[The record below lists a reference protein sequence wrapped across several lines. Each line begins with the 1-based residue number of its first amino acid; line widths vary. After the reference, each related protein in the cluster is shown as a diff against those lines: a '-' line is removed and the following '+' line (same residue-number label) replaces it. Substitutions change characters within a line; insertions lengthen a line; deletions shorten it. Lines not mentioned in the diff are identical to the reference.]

1 MNTRTLRCE
10 ICGGE
15 LQYSADGRAAKCL
28 ACGNEFW
35 FKEEKSEALAL
46 ALNRAG
52 EKRRR
57 NDFDSAIDE
66 YRIVIGENPE
76 DAEAHWGLV
85 VSTYGIEYV
94 EDYRTGKLIPT
105 CRRAVPKESV
115 LDNEDYKLAVKYAAP
130 EQRAKYEKQAQEIDR
145 LQQEIKNKIDGEED
159 YDVFISFKSTDD
171 DRPTADRY
179 IARRIYDELEK
190 RGIKTFYSEETLRSR
205 AFDDYEPIIFK
216 ALFSCKFF
224 ILVATNAAYIESAWV
239 KNEWSRFRDR
249 ARDENLTNNCCAVFK
264 NIKTSDLP
272 AFIRK
277 QGVDLSKYPAGGYE
291 IELAD
296 NISVRLGKTK
306 RQSEADE
313 IRKQIEEQR
322 RAFEESQKALEQ
334 KLAAASQT
342 ESAGPAAKG
351 ASATVRSL
359 LLRAAQERED
369 GNFDKARDYY
379 GKVLDADPENSDGWF
394 GLFLCDNSA
403 KAPDA
408 LGWISVCKADTF
420 DSVIAANKT
429 ILGRFN
435 ERNYRNAEKYA
446 DENRRKELD
455 AYKKS
460 ENDKYSAAEKS
471 ALDMFVQRGLSAV
484 KNNEYQRGLEIFRR
498 ALKVSKALP
507 HAWMGIV
514 LAECKTADLT
524 HAYVASDGDINGDT
538 YLEYKKSNENVY
550 KEIGGEHYDNA
561 LKYADKDDSE
571 RWQAQREALLGS
583 YAAVCDR
590 NLNALKLYVQKQMK
604 NPARTDIS
612 MSDTKTAVKLY
623 LEERG
628 DDVDMLWAAAL
639 TYADAYTFEELLKGV
654 SPQNYVANI
663 AGNKYLSK
671 LSEVAV
677 GKERDEFKARMDKIN
692 AKVKNVN
699 GMQKKALLRI
709 RAGKEKEDLRLYE
722 KDCVALAKK
731 GVKFDSCFGDLIGC
745 VAGFGLISF
754 VVGIPCIIAGIG
766 AGVPLLAIIPAVI
779 YMLIFGSYA
788 IVRIHTRKRR
798 DQNRKAV
805 RLYKKLIEYDELLF
819 VEECLRTVVN
829 GIVAGKSW
837 GRNSKHDTVSLSIGL
852 VWLQTVGKRDSI
864 AKRRQDNELVR
875 ANQVVAEY
883 DGKRF
888 FAPCDGI
895 VKYSKNCHTDARW
908 EEEMICVIYKD
919 KNKNANA
926 GISEKVTISTIEEDE
941 NGANDIVRNNLFGIH
956 TVTKCRFQNG
966 NIVRSGDV
974 LMTLRAQNG
983 ANTDIIATST
993 GLVTYLVN
1001 EGSLVNTGDLLLKI
1015 QEVADIPW

>member
-130 EQRAKYEKQAQEIDR
+130 EQREKYEKQAQEIDR

-514 LAECKTADLT
+514 LAECKTADLA

-538 YLEYKKSNENVY
+538 YREYKKSNEKVY

-561 LKYADKDDSE
+561 LKYADKDDAE

-604 NPARTDIS
+604 NPARTDSS

-639 TYADAYTFEELLKGV
+639 TYADAYTFEELLEGV

-699 GMQKKALLRI
+699 GMQKKALFNIPEGR
-709 RAGKEKEDLRLYE
+709 EKETLISLGN
-722 KDCVALAKK
+722 VAKK
-731 GVKFDSCFGDLIGC
+731 KIAYGATKKEPINVSGAKLLVGTLIALGAGAFCSAWLGAFIGGVILNDGTPFFRII
-745 VAGFGLISF
+745 ISIF
-754 VVGIPCIIAGIG
+754 CIIAAIVFIVDFAIIG
-766 AGVPLLAIIPAVI
+766 SKRTYKKKVKSGSDGVIMSQNIDRYMIAMDIDATIAGVQDAV
-779 YMLIFGSYA
+779 
-788 IVRIHTRKRR
+788 K
-798 DQNRKAV
+798 Q
-805 RLYKKLIEYDELLF
+805 
-819 VEECLRTVVN
+819 
-829 GIVAGKSW
+829 GKSW
-837 GRNSKHDTVSLSIGL
+837 
-852 VWLQTVGKRDSI
+852 DS
-864 AKRRQDNELVR
+864 ATK
-875 ANQVVAEY
+875 ACGY
-883 DGKRF
+883 F
-888 FAPCDGI
+888 
-895 VKYSKNCHTDARW
+895 
-908 EEEMICVIYKD
+908 
-919 KNKNANA
+919 
-926 GISEKVTISTIEEDE
+926 
-941 NGANDIVRNNLFGIH
+941 IVRNDLKGEKIVERICLDNGKYVKKGESLLILKTDKGPALFE
-956 TVTKCRFQNG
+956 VRAPYEG
-966 NIVRSGDV
+966 NVEYLVYQGMHVRYNSRLVRIYGSNVDNKSFLTDEGDV
-974 LMTLRAQNG
+974 VNKG
-983 ANTDIIATST
+983 DI
-993 GLVTYLVN
+993 
-1001 EGSLVNTGDLLLKI
+1001 LLKI
-1015 QEVADIPW
+1015 E

>member
-130 EQRAKYEKQAQEIDR
+130 EQREKYEKQAQEIDR

-538 YLEYKKSNENVY
+538 YREYKKSNEKVY

-561 LKYADKDDSE
+561 LKYADKDDAE

-604 NPARTDIS
+604 NPARTDSS

-639 TYADAYTFEELLKGV
+639 TYADAYTFEELLEGV

-699 GMQKKALLRI
+699 GMQKKALFNIPEGR
-709 RAGKEKEDLRLYE
+709 EKETLISLGN
-722 KDCVALAKK
+722 VAKK
-731 GVKFDSCFGDLIGC
+731 KIAYGATKKEPINVSGAKLLVGTLIALGAGAFCSAWLGAFIGGVILNDGTPFFRII
-745 VAGFGLISF
+745 ISIF
-754 VVGIPCIIAGIG
+754 CIIAAIVFVVDFAIIG
-766 AGVPLLAIIPAVI
+766 SKRTYKKKVKSGSDGVIMSQNIDRYMIAMDIDATIAGVQDAV
-779 YMLIFGSYA
+779 
-788 IVRIHTRKRR
+788 K
-798 DQNRKAV
+798 Q
-805 RLYKKLIEYDELLF
+805 
-819 VEECLRTVVN
+819 
-829 GIVAGKSW
+829 GKSW
-837 GRNSKHDTVSLSIGL
+837 
-852 VWLQTVGKRDSI
+852 DS
-864 AKRRQDNELVR
+864 ATK
-875 ANQVVAEY
+875 ACGY
-883 DGKRF
+883 F
-888 FAPCDGI
+888 
-895 VKYSKNCHTDARW
+895 
-908 EEEMICVIYKD
+908 
-919 KNKNANA
+919 
-926 GISEKVTISTIEEDE
+926 
-941 NGANDIVRNNLFGIH
+941 IVRNDLKGEKIVERICLDNGKYVKKGESLLILKTDKGPALFE
-956 TVTKCRFQNG
+956 VRAPYEG
-966 NIVRSGDV
+966 NVEYLVYQGMHVRYNSRLVRIYGSNVDNKSFLTDEGDV
-974 LMTLRAQNG
+974 VNKG
-983 ANTDIIATST
+983 DI
-993 GLVTYLVN
+993 
-1001 EGSLVNTGDLLLKI
+1001 LLKI
-1015 QEVADIPW
+1015 E

>member
-130 EQRAKYEKQAQEIDR
+130 EQREKYEKQAQEIDR

-612 MSDTKTAVKLY
+612 MSDTKTAVILY

-699 GMQKKALLRI
+699 GMQKKALFNIPEGR
-709 RAGKEKEDLRLYE
+709 EKETLISLGN
-722 KDCVALAKK
+722 VAKK
-731 GVKFDSCFGDLIGC
+731 KIAYGATKKEPINVSGAKLLVGTLIALGAGAFCSAWLGAFIGGVILGDDTPFIRCF
-745 VAGFGLISF
+745 
-754 VVGIPCIIAGIG
+754 IPIICIIAAIVFIVDFAIIG
-766 AGVPLLAIIPAVI
+766 SKRTYKKKVKSGSDGVIMSQNIDRYMIAMDIDATIAGVQDAV
-779 YMLIFGSYA
+779 
-788 IVRIHTRKRR
+788 K
-798 DQNRKAV
+798 Q
-805 RLYKKLIEYDELLF
+805 
-819 VEECLRTVVN
+819 
-829 GIVAGKSW
+829 GKSW
-837 GRNSKHDTVSLSIGL
+837 KGL
-852 VWLQTVGKRDSI
+852 
-864 AKRRQDNELVR
+864 AKSNETCRELVVCNELKGEKTVERLNSANGTHIKTGEVLLVLKDKDGKEHNVR
-875 ANQVVAEY
+875 APY
-883 DGKRF
+883 DGN
-888 FAPCDGI
+888 I
-895 VKYSKNCHTDARW
+895 KYLVVSGQSVRYGDLL
-908 EEEMICVIYKD
+908 
-919 KNKNANA
+919 AN
-926 GISEKVTISTIEEDE
+926 IEPD
-941 NGANDIVRNNLFGIH
+941 NDCVRNELLGFH
-956 TVTKCRFQNG
+956 TVTKRRFSNG
-966 NIVRSGDV
+966 DRVHSGDV
-974 LMTLRAQNG
+974 LMTLWATNG
-983 ANTDIIATST
+983 LETDVIATSD
-993 GLVTYLVN
+993 GIITYLTDEGDVVN
-1001 EGSLVNTGDLLLKI
+1001 KGDLLLKI
-1015 QEVADIPW
+1015 E

>member
-130 EQRAKYEKQAQEIDR
+130 EQREKYEKQAQEIDR

-159 YDVFISFKSTDD
+159 YDVFISFKSTDE

-342 ESAGPAAKG
+342 ESAAPAAKG

-403 KAPDA
+403 KSPDA
-408 LGWISVCKADTF
+408 LGWISACKADTF

-498 ALKVSKALP
+498 ALAVSKALP

-514 LAECKTADLT
+514 LAECKTADLA

-538 YLEYKKSNENVY
+538 YREYKKSNEKVY
-550 KEIGGEHYDNA
+550 KEIGGGHYDNA
-561 LKYADKDDSE
+561 LKYADKDDAE

-590 NLNALKLYVQKQMK
+590 NLDALKLYVQKQMK
-604 NPARTDIS
+604 NPRTDSS

-639 TYADAYTFEELLKGV
+639 TYADAYTFEELLEGV

-699 GMQKKALLRI
+699 GMQKKALFNIPEGR
-709 RAGKEKEDLRLYE
+709 EKETLISLGN
-722 KDCVALAKK
+722 VAKK
-731 GVKFDSCFGDLIGC
+731 KIAYGATKKEPINVSGAKLLVGTLIALGAGAFCSAWLGAFIGGVILGDDTPFIRCF
-745 VAGFGLISF
+745 
-754 VVGIPCIIAGIG
+754 IPIICIIAAIVFIVDFAIIHSKRTYKKKVKSGSDGVIMSQNIDRYMIAMDIDATI
-766 AGVPLLAIIPAVI
+766 AGVQDAV
-779 YMLIFGSYA
+779 
-788 IVRIHTRKRR
+788 K
-798 DQNRKAV
+798 Q
-805 RLYKKLIEYDELLF
+805 
-819 VEECLRTVVN
+819 
-829 GIVAGKSW
+829 GKSW
-837 GRNSKHDTVSLSIGL
+837 DSATKALEYFIVCNDLKGEKIVERICIGNGKYVKKGESLLILKTDKGTAL
-852 VWLQTVGKRDSI
+852 FD
-864 AKRRQDNELVR
+864 VR
-875 ANQVVAEY
+875 APYEGNVEY
-883 DGKRF
+883 LVYQGMHVRYNSRL
-888 FAPCDGI
+888 
-895 VKYSKNCHTDARW
+895 VKIYGGNVDNKSFLTD
-908 EEEMICVIYKD
+908 E
-919 KNKNANA
+919 
-926 GISEKVTISTIEEDE
+926 
-941 NGANDIVRNNLFGIH
+941 
-956 TVTKCRFQNG
+956 
-966 NIVRSGDV
+966 GDV
-974 LMTLRAQNG
+974 
-983 ANTDIIATST
+983 
-993 GLVTYLVN
+993 VN
-1001 EGSLVNTGDLLLKI
+1001 KGDPLLKI
-1015 QEVADIPW
+1015 E

>member
-130 EQRAKYEKQAQEIDR
+130 EQREKYEKQAQEIDR

-159 YDVFISFKSTDD
+159 YDVFISFKSTDE

-342 ESAGPAAKG
+342 ESAAPAAKG

-403 KAPDA
+403 KSPDA
-408 LGWISVCKADTF
+408 LGWISACKADTF

-507 HAWMGIV
+507 HAWMGVV
-514 LAECKTADLT
+514 LAGCRTADLT

-538 YLEYKKSNENVY
+538 YREYKKSNEKLY

-561 LKYADKDDSE
+561 LKYADKDDAE
-571 RWQAQREALLGS
+571 RWQAQREDLLGS

-612 MSDTKTAVKLY
+612 MSKTRTAVRLY

-654 SPQNYVANI
+654 SPQNYVSDI

-692 AKVKNVN
+692 AKVKNAN
-699 GMQKKALLRI
+699 GMQKKALFNIPEGR
-709 RAGKEKEDLRLYE
+709 EKETLISLGN
-722 KDCVALAKK
+722 VAKNKISYGRTRRNSLEIISVGVLLKFTAIALIAGLIASIPLSFFIFGDDGRFHSDSAFATYYGIMYSIIAAIVLFIDTCLLLAKFI
-731 GVKFDSCFGDLIGC
+731 VKCINRKKDKSNADGMMMEKKIDQYNIARDIDST
-745 VAGFGLISF
+745 
-754 VVGIPCIIAGIG
+754 IAGIEN
-766 AGVPLLAIIPAVI
+766 AVE
-779 YMLIFGSYA
+779 
-788 IVRIHTRKRR
+788 
-798 DQNRKAV
+798 Q
-805 RLYKKLIEYDELLF
+805 
-819 VEECLRTVVN
+819 
-829 GIVAGKSW
+829 GKSW
-837 GRNSKHDTVSLSIGL
+837 DSATKAFEYFIVCNDLKGEKIVERICIDNGKYVKKGESLLILKTDKGAALFDVRAPYEGNVEYLVYQGMHVRYNS
-852 VWLQTVGKRDSI
+852 R
-864 AKRRQDNELVR
+864 LVR
-875 ANQVVAEY
+875 IYGGNV
-883 DGKRF
+883 DNKSF
-888 FAPCDGI
+888 L
-895 VKYSKNCHTDARW
+895 TD
-908 EEEMICVIYKD
+908 E
-919 KNKNANA
+919 
-926 GISEKVTISTIEEDE
+926 
-941 NGANDIVRNNLFGIH
+941 
-956 TVTKCRFQNG
+956 
-966 NIVRSGDV
+966 GDV
-974 LMTLRAQNG
+974 
-983 ANTDIIATST
+983 
-993 GLVTYLVN
+993 VN
-1001 EGSLVNTGDLLLKI
+1001 KGDMLLKI
-1015 QEVADIPW
+1015 E

>member
-403 KAPDA
+403 KSHDA

-435 ERNYRNAEKYA
+435 DRNYRNAEKYA

-484 KNNEYQRGLEIFRR
+484 KNNEYQRGLGIFRR
-498 ALKVSKALP
+498 ALAVSKALP

-524 HAYVASDGDINGDT
+524 HAYVASDSDINGDT
-538 YLEYKKSNENVY
+538 YREYKKSNEKVY

-604 NPARTDIS
+604 NPRTDSS

-623 LEERG
+623 LEERS

-639 TYADAYTFEELLKGV
+639 TYADAYTFEELLEGV

-677 GKERDEFKARMDKIN
+677 GKERDEFRARMDKIN

-699 GMQKKALLRI
+699 GMQKKALFNIPEGR
-709 RAGKEKEDLRLYE
+709 EKETLISLGN
-722 KDCVALAKK
+722 VAKNKISYGRTRRSSLEIISVGVLLKFTAIALIAGLLASVPLAFFIFSDDGVFRGDSEFYTYYGIVYLIIAAIVLFIDTCLLLAKFI
-731 GVKFDSCFGDLIGC
+731 VKCINRKKDKSNADGMMMEKKIDQYNIARDIDST
-745 VAGFGLISF
+745 
-754 VVGIPCIIAGIG
+754 IAGIEN
-766 AGVPLLAIIPAVI
+766 AVE
-779 YMLIFGSYA
+779 
-788 IVRIHTRKRR
+788 
-798 DQNRKAV
+798 Q
-805 RLYKKLIEYDELLF
+805 
-819 VEECLRTVVN
+819 
-829 GIVAGKSW
+829 GKSW
-837 GRNSKHDTVSLSIGL
+837 DSATKAFEYFIVCNDLKGEKIVERICIGNGKYVKKGESLLILKTDKGTAL
-852 VWLQTVGKRDSI
+852 FD
-864 AKRRQDNELVR
+864 VR
-875 ANQVVAEY
+875 APYEGNVEY
-883 DGKRF
+883 LVYQGMHVRYNSRL
-888 FAPCDGI
+888 
-895 VKYSKNCHTDARW
+895 VKIYGGNVDNKSFLTD
-908 EEEMICVIYKD
+908 E
-919 KNKNANA
+919 
-926 GISEKVTISTIEEDE
+926 
-941 NGANDIVRNNLFGIH
+941 
-956 TVTKCRFQNG
+956 
-966 NIVRSGDV
+966 GDV
-974 LMTLRAQNG
+974 
-983 ANTDIIATST
+983 
-993 GLVTYLVN
+993 VN
-1001 EGSLVNTGDLLLKI
+1001 KGDPLLKI
-1015 QEVADIPW
+1015 E

>member
-130 EQRAKYEKQAQEIDR
+130 EQREKYEKQAQEIDR

-403 KAPDA
+403 KSPDA
-408 LGWISVCKADTF
+408 LGWISACKADTF

-538 YLEYKKSNENVY
+538 YREYKKSNEKVY

-571 RWQAQREALLGS
+571 RWQAQREALIGS

-590 NLNALKLYVQKQMK
+590 NLDALKLYVQKQMK

-612 MSDTKTAVKLY
+612 MSKTKTAVKLY

-639 TYADAYTFEELLKGV
+639 TYADAYTYEELLEGV
-654 SPQNYVANI
+654 SPQNYVSDI

-692 AKVKNVN
+692 AKVKNAN
-699 GMQKKALLRI
+699 GMQKKALFNIPEGR
-709 RAGKEKEDLRLYE
+709 EKETLISLGN
-722 KDCVALAKK
+722 VAKNKISYGRTRRSSLEIISVGVLLKFTAIALIAGLIASIPLSFFIFGDDGRFHSDSAFATYYGIMYSIIAAIVLFIDTCLLLAKFI
-731 GVKFDSCFGDLIGC
+731 VKCINRKKDKSNADGMMMEKKIDQYNIARDIDST
-745 VAGFGLISF
+745 
-754 VVGIPCIIAGIG
+754 IAGIEN
-766 AGVPLLAIIPAVI
+766 AVE
-779 YMLIFGSYA
+779 
-788 IVRIHTRKRR
+788 
-798 DQNRKAV
+798 Q
-805 RLYKKLIEYDELLF
+805 
-819 VEECLRTVVN
+819 
-829 GIVAGKSW
+829 GKSW
-837 GRNSKHDTVSLSIGL
+837 DSATKAFEYFIVCNDLKGEKIVERICIDNGKYVKKGESLLILKTDKGTALFDVRAPYEGNVEYLVYQGMHVRYNS
-852 VWLQTVGKRDSI
+852 R
-864 AKRRQDNELVR
+864 LVR
-875 ANQVVAEY
+875 IYGGNV
-883 DGKRF
+883 DNKSF
-888 FAPCDGI
+888 L
-895 VKYSKNCHTDARW
+895 TD
-908 EEEMICVIYKD
+908 E
-919 KNKNANA
+919 
-926 GISEKVTISTIEEDE
+926 
-941 NGANDIVRNNLFGIH
+941 
-956 TVTKCRFQNG
+956 
-966 NIVRSGDV
+966 GDV
-974 LMTLRAQNG
+974 
-983 ANTDIIATST
+983 
-993 GLVTYLVN
+993 VN
-1001 EGSLVNTGDLLLKI
+1001 K
-1015 QEVADIPW
+1015 

>member
-115 LDNEDYKLAVKYAAP
+115 LDNENYKLAVKYAAP
-130 EQRAKYEKQAQEIDR
+130 EQREKYEKQAQEIDR

-403 KAPDA
+403 KSPDA
-408 LGWISVCKADTF
+408 LGWISACKADTF

-524 HAYVASDGDINGDT
+524 HAYVASDGDINGNT
-538 YLEYKKSNENVY
+538 YREYKKSNENVY
-550 KEIGGEHYDNA
+550 KEIGGEYYDNA

-604 NPARTDIS
+604 NPRTDSS

-654 SPQNYVANI
+654 SPQNYVFNI

-692 AKVKNVN
+692 AKVKNAN
-699 GMQKKALLRI
+699 GMQKKALFNIPEGR
-709 RAGKEKEDLRLYE
+709 EKETLISLGN
-722 KDCVALAKK
+722 VAKNKISYGRTRRSSLEIISVGVLLKFTAIALIAGLIASIPLSFFIFGDDGRFHSDSAFATYYGIMYSIIAAIVLFIDTCLLLAKFI
-731 GVKFDSCFGDLIGC
+731 VKCINRKKDKSNADGMMMEKKIDQYNIARDIDST
-745 VAGFGLISF
+745 
-754 VVGIPCIIAGIG
+754 IAGIEN
-766 AGVPLLAIIPAVI
+766 AVE
-779 YMLIFGSYA
+779 
-788 IVRIHTRKRR
+788 
-798 DQNRKAV
+798 Q
-805 RLYKKLIEYDELLF
+805 
-819 VEECLRTVVN
+819 
-829 GIVAGKSW
+829 GKSW
-837 GRNSKHDTVSLSIGL
+837 
-852 VWLQTVGKRDSI
+852 DS
-864 AKRRQDNELVR
+864 ATK
-875 ANQVVAEY
+875 AFEY
-883 DGKRF
+883 F
-888 FAPCDGI
+888 
-895 VKYSKNCHTDARW
+895 
-908 EEEMICVIYKD
+908 
-919 KNKNANA
+919 
-926 GISEKVTISTIEEDE
+926 
-941 NGANDIVRNNLFGIH
+941 IVRNDLKGEKIVERICIDNGKYVKKGESLLILKTDKGTALFD
-956 TVTKCRFQNG
+956 VRAPYEG
-966 NIVRSGDV
+966 NVEYLVYQGMHVRYNSRLVRIYGGNVDNKSFLTDEGDV
-974 LMTLRAQNG
+974 
-983 ANTDIIATST
+983 
-993 GLVTYLVN
+993 VN
-1001 EGSLVNTGDLLLKI
+1001 K
-1015 QEVADIPW
+1015 

>member
-130 EQRAKYEKQAQEIDR
+130 EQREKYEKQAQEIDR

-408 LGWISVCKADTF
+408 LGWISACKADTF

-498 ALKVSKALP
+498 ALKVSKALS
-507 HAWMGIV
+507 HAWMGVV

-524 HAYVASDGDINGDT
+524 HAYVASDGDINGNT
-538 YLEYKKSNENVY
+538 YREYKKSNEKVY
-550 KEIGGEHYDNA
+550 KEIGGEYYDNA

-571 RWQAQREALLGS
+571 RWQTQREALLGS

-590 NLNALKLYVQKQMK
+590 NLDALKLYVQKQMK

-612 MSDTKTAVKLY
+612 MSDTKTAVRLY

-639 TYADAYTFEELLKGV
+639 TYADVYTYEELLKGV

-692 AKVKNVN
+692 AKVKNAN
-699 GMQKKALLRI
+699 GMQKKALFNIPEGR
-709 RAGKEKEDLRLYE
+709 EKETLISLGN
-722 KDCVALAKK
+722 VAKNKISYGRTRRSSLEIISVGVLLKFTAIALIAGLIASIPLSFFIFGDDGRFHSDSAFATYYGIMYSIIAAIVLFIDTCLLLAKFI
-731 GVKFDSCFGDLIGC
+731 VKCINRKKDKSNADGMMMEKKIDQYNIARDIDST
-745 VAGFGLISF
+745 
-754 VVGIPCIIAGIG
+754 IAGIEN
-766 AGVPLLAIIPAVI
+766 AVE
-779 YMLIFGSYA
+779 
-788 IVRIHTRKRR
+788 
-798 DQNRKAV
+798 Q
-805 RLYKKLIEYDELLF
+805 
-819 VEECLRTVVN
+819 
-829 GIVAGKSW
+829 GKSW
-837 GRNSKHDTVSLSIGL
+837 
-852 VWLQTVGKRDSI
+852 DS
-864 AKRRQDNELVR
+864 ATK
-875 ANQVVAEY
+875 AFEY
-883 DGKRF
+883 F
-888 FAPCDGI
+888 
-895 VKYSKNCHTDARW
+895 
-908 EEEMICVIYKD
+908 
-919 KNKNANA
+919 
-926 GISEKVTISTIEEDE
+926 
-941 NGANDIVRNNLFGIH
+941 IVRNDLKGEKIVERICIDNGKYVKKGESLLILKTDKGTALFD
-956 TVTKCRFQNG
+956 VRAPYEG
-966 NIVRSGDV
+966 NVEYLVYQGMHVRYNSRLVRIYGGNVDNKSFLTDEGDV
-974 LMTLRAQNG
+974 
-983 ANTDIIATST
+983 
-993 GLVTYLVN
+993 VN
-1001 EGSLVNTGDLLLKI
+1001 K
-1015 QEVADIPW
+1015 